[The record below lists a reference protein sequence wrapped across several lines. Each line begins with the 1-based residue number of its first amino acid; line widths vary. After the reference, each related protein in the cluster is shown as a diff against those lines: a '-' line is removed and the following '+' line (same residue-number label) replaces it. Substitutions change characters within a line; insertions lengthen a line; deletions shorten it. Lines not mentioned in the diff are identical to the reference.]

1 MTVSQPATVSQITTH
16 VLDAQR
22 GKPAAGVPVEL
33 YRRSGSAA
41 GAGAAAGSA
50 SGGDGWEL
58 VASAVTDD
66 DGRAKQLGPET
77 IPNGEYR
84 LRFDT
89 GAYFASTQTEAFYPE
104 VQLTFLVAEEG
115 RHYHVPILLSPF
127 AYSTYRGS

>member
-1 MTVSQPATVSQITTH
+1 MTVSQITTH

-22 GKPAAGVPVEL
+22 GRPAAGVPVEL
-33 YRRSGSAA
+33 YRRSVGGS
-41 GAGAAAGSA
+41 GASGSA
-50 SGGDGWEL
+50 SSGDGWEL
-58 VASAVTDD
+58 LASAVTDD

-89 GAYFASTQTEAFYPE
+89 GAYFASTQTDAFYPE
-104 VQLTFLVAEEG
+104 VLLTFLVAEEG

>member
-33 YRRSGSAA
+33 YRRDGSE
-41 GAGAAAGSA
+41 GSW
-50 SGGDGWEL
+50 SL

-77 IPNGEYR
+77 IPDGEYR

-104 VQLTFLVAEEG
+104 VLLTFLVAEEG

>member
-1 MTVSQPATVSQITTH
+1 MTVSQITTH
-16 VLDAQR
+16 VLDAVR
-22 GKPAAGVPVEL
+22 GRPAAGVPVEL
-33 YRRSGSAA
+33 YRRSGDGS
-41 GAGAAAGSA
+41 GGGSA
-50 SGGDGWEL
+50 SGGADGWSL

-77 IPNGEYR
+77 VPGGEYR

-89 GAYFASTQTEAFYPE
+89 GAYFASTRTEAFYPE
-104 VQLTFLVAEEG
+104 VLLTFLVAEEG

>member
-1 MTVSQPATVSQITTH
+1 MTDSQPATVSQITTH

-33 YRRSGSAA
+33 YRRSGGSGSGGASA
-41 GAGAAAGSA
+41 
-50 SGGDGWEL
+50 GGDGWEL
-58 VASAVTDD
+58 LASAVTDD

>member
-1 MTVSQPATVSQITTH
+1 MTVSQITTH

-33 YRRSGSAA
+33 WQRAGGADGS
-41 GAGAAAGSA
+41 AGSA
-50 SGGDGWEL
+50 GGWEL
-58 VASAVTDD
+58 LASAVTDD

-89 GAYFASTQTEAFYPE
+89 GAYFAATQTEAFYPE

>member
-1 MTVSQPATVSQITTH
+1 MTVSQITTH

-33 YRRSGSAA
+33 YRRSAGSAA
-41 GAGAAAGSA
+41 GASAAG
-50 SGGDGWEL
+50 GGGGGWEL
-58 VASAVTDD
+58 LASAVTDD